1 MICDV
6 SITNRIKRAQGQM
19 GGILSLMDKGAS
31 CEDIVTQLKAIRSSI
46 DKAIA
51 LLTTTN
57 LIQTI
62 EKENQIKID
71 NIEQALDLIMK
82 NR

>member
-1 MICDV
+1 MNCDI

-19 GGILSLMDKGAS
+19 GGVLTLMDKGAS

-46 DKAIA
+46 DKAIT

-62 EKENQIKID
+62 EKENQIKIE
-71 NIEQALDLIMK
+71 NIEQALDLLMK
-82 NR
+82 HR

>member
-1 MICDV
+1 MNCDI

-19 GGILSLMDKGAS
+19 GGVLSLMDKGAS

-62 EKENQIKID
+62 EKENHIKID

-82 NR
+82 HR